1 MITNGCVKELRR
13 LLGLGRTLGDSARM
27 AEMSEKT
34 ARKYRDHDGQPSQQS
49 ADRTYRTRS
58 DPFADVWDKVQQRL
72 ELEPR
77 LKAKTLFEW
86 LQQTYEGLFPD
97 STRRTFERRMNQWR
111 SLHGPGKAIFFDREH
126 HPGRLAAS
134 DFTVCNELA
143 EHYWVRSLSLVSM
156 CGLVSPVHGV
166 TLIVRCRSVLSIC
179 QILQSVLHK
188 NIFHPSVKLP

>member
-1 MITNGCVKELRR
+1 M
-13 LLGLGRTLGDSARM
+13 
-27 AEMSEKT
+27 
-34 ARKYRDHDGQPSQQS
+34 
-49 ADRTYRTRS
+49 
-58 DPFADVWDKVQQRL
+58 WDKVQGRL

-143 EHYWVRSLSLVSM
+143 EHYWVRSLSLALCAMVTSDSRSHPD
-156 CGLVSPVHGV
+156 CPVRLCFV
-166 TLIVRCRSVLSIC
+166 NWPNPSIRA
-179 QILQSVLHK
+179 VK
-188 NIFHPSVKLP
+188 NIFHLRGKLP